1 MDQTINPQ
9 AGVLPVPGPKKGPS
23 EDITAARPAATVPAS
38 IPEVIERIER
48 DLVRVGPYAF
58 GAPQLIR
65 ITPREWALIRE
76 HLEQVAA

>member
-9 AGVLPVPGPKKGPS
+9 AGVSPVPSPTKGLS

-38 IPEVIERIER
+38 TIDEAIDRIER
-48 DLVRVGPYAF
+48 EATRVGPYAG

-65 ITPREWALIRE
+65 ITPREWALIRAR
-76 HLEQVAA
+76 LEAA